1 MERRRTV
8 WEAMSGLE
16 RLALAGLSIPYPQP
30 ATLSQ
35 EASLFDQGQT
45 RTCVLGDADLTSVP
59 PTASILGLSKSSFIP
74 TLVPESES
82 GSSGGVGVRGLLKQV
97 PVARMP
103 SAIWHDSA

>member
-59 PTASILGLSKSSFIP
+59 PQRLSSVFQSLPSFPLWFLNQSLG
-74 TLVPESES
+74 VPGGGRGARTVET
-82 GSSGGVGVRGLLKQV
+82 GSCC
-97 PVARMP
+97 
-103 SAIWHDSA
+103 